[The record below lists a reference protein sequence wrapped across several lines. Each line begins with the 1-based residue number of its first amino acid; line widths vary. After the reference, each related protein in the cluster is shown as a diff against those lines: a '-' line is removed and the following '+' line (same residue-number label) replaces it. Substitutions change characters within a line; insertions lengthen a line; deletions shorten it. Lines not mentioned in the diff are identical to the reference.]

1 MSQENVETL
10 RRGLEAF
17 SRADVEAALEVLDA
31 EVEWYPA
38 VQPMLGERTVYRG
51 HQGVRDMF
59 RNMDE
64 VYLEFRIEDA
74 EFRDL
79 GDRVVATC
87 RIRARGK
94 QSGAESDSPFG
105 YLFDFRNGT
114 VVRVRSFLDPKE
126 ALEAAGL
133 RE

>member
-10 RRGLEAF
+10 RRALEAF
-17 SRADVEAALEVLDA
+17 NREDVEAALEGLDA

-38 VQPMLGERTVYRG
+38 VQPALGEGTVYRG
-51 HQGVRDMF
+51 HQGARDLF
-59 RNMDE
+59 RELYE

-79 GDRVVATC
+79 GDRVVVTC
-87 RIRARGK
+87 RIRARGR

-105 YLFDFRNGT
+105 YLFDFRDGT
-114 VVRVRSFLDPKE
+114 VVRVRAFLDPEE

>member
-10 RRGLEAF
+10 RRALEAF
-17 SRADVEAALEVLDA
+17 NRGDVDAALEALDA

-51 HQGVRDMF
+51 HQGVRDLF
-59 RNMDE
+59 RELFE
-64 VYLEFRIEDA
+64 VYLEFQIEDA
-74 EFRDL
+74 EFQDL
-79 GDRVVATC
+79 ADRVVATC
-87 RIRARGK
+87 RVRARGK

-105 YLFDFRNGT
+105 YLFEFRNGA
-114 VVRVRSFLDPKE
+114 VVRVRAFLDPNE

>member
-1 MSQENVETL
+1 MSRENVETL

-17 SRADVEAALEVLDA
+17 NRSDVEGALEVLDA

-64 VYLEFRIEDA
+64 VYLEFRIEDT

-94 QSGAESDSPFG
+94 HSGAESDSPFG
-105 YLFDFRNGT
+105 YLFDFRNGN
-114 VVRVRSFLDPKE
+114 VVRVRSFLDPRE

-133 RE
+133 RK